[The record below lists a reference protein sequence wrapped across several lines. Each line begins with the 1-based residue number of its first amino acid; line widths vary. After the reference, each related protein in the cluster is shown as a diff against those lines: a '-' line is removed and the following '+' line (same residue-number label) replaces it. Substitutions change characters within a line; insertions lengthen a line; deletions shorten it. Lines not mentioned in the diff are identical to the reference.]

1 METWDDSRERDFG
14 IEDIGLRP
22 LAACYHI
29 QSEPAWVPGR
39 WSSTRTATRLAERS
53 VMFAWVVLIISGIFE
68 SVWATA
74 LGKSE
79 GLSKAVPDIIFIV
92 GLILSMAGL
101 AYAMRDIPASTAYAV
116 WVGIGAALTVIYAM
130 LSGDETFSLLRMLL
144 ICGLV
149 ACVIGL
155 KLAH

>member
-1 METWDDSRERDFG
+1 
-14 IEDIGLRP
+14 
-22 LAACYHI
+22 
-29 QSEPAWVPGR
+29 
-39 WSSTRTATRLAERS
+39 
-53 VMFAWVVLIISGIFE
+53 MFAWVVLIVSGVFE

-79 GLSKAVPDIIFIV
+79 GLSKPVPDIIFIV
-92 GLILSMAGL
+92 GLVLSMVGL
-101 AYAMRDIPASTAYAV
+101 AYAMRDIPGSTAYAV
-116 WVGIGAALTVIYAM
+116 WVGVGAALTVIYAM
-130 LSGDETFSLLRMLL
+130 ISGAEAFSLLRALL

>member
-1 METWDDSRERDFG
+1 
-14 IEDIGLRP
+14 
-22 LAACYHI
+22 
-29 QSEPAWVPGR
+29 
-39 WSSTRTATRLAERS
+39 
-53 VMFAWVVLIISGIFE
+53 MFAWVVLIISGIFE

-79 GLSKAVPDIIFIV
+79 
-92 GLILSMAGL
+92 ILSMAGL

-130 LSGDETFSLLRMLL
+130 LSGDETFSLLRVLL

>member
-1 METWDDSRERDFG
+1 
-14 IEDIGLRP
+14 
-22 LAACYHI
+22 
-29 QSEPAWVPGR
+29 
-39 WSSTRTATRLAERS
+39 
-53 VMFAWVVLIISGIFE
+53 MFAWVVLIVSGVFE

-79 GLSKAVPDIIFIV
+79 GLSKPVPDIIFIV
-92 GLILSMAGL
+92 GLVLSMVGL

-116 WVGIGAALTVIYAM
+116 WVGVGAALTVIYAM
-130 LSGDETFSLLRMLL
+130 ISSAEAFSLLRALL